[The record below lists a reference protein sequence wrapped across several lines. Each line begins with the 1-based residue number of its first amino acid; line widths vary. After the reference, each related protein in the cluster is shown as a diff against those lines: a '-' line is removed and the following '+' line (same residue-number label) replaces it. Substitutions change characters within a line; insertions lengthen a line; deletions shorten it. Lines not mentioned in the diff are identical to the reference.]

1 MIRGF
6 LVFVQTRLTFY
17 PANITQQQFVC
28 LKVSR
33 FIDSQMTVFVTA
45 ILFTAVIF
53 DWEITLCQVYII
65 YMYVCTCM
73 HLHQEV
79 EIEEHSF
86 S

>member
-1 MIRGF
+1 
-6 LVFVQTRLTFY
+6 
-17 PANITQQQFVC
+17 
-28 LKVSR
+28 
-33 FIDSQMTVFVTA
+33 MTVFVTA